1 MEKRRGGK
9 FEARKEGQEKNL
21 GAREGRLEPRWESDK
36 QVRGD
41 WGGGH
46 KIRGK
51 MGGKKGGLARIR
63 RGQAAIGGKSRAR
76 KESTS
81 KPSFLTLLAAATLWN
96 PAN

>member
-1 MEKRRGGK
+1 MEKRRGDE

-41 WGGGH
+41 WGGGL

-63 RGQAAIGGKSRAR
+63 CGQAAIGGKSPAQ
-76 KESTS
+76 KEIAS
-81 KPSFLTLLAAATLWN
+81 KPSFPTIGATFT
-96 PAN
+96 